1 MAVTANLTAGQV
13 LNASTVNTYMINSG
27 LVYVKSQTVGTA
39 VSSVT
44 VTSAFSADYDN
55 YRVTW
60 TGGTLSALGLLGVYM
75 GTAALANSYY
85 GSRTSTTVGAAFSGA
100 GDNNTGLWNYINA
113 GNASFTQ
120 TAFDLYNPFTAKP
133 THIDSMYQEPNAGS
147 SVFGRFVGL
156 LDTTTSYT
164 SLTFDPQ
171 GAITM
176 TGGTITVYGYRK
188 A

>member
-1 MAVTANLTAGQV
+1 MAVKTFGTEVLTSAD
-13 LNASTVNTYMINSG
+13 TNTYLANSG
-27 LVYVKSQTVGTA
+27 LVYVKSQTVGTG
-39 VSSVT
+39 VSTVT
-44 VTSAFSADYDN
+44 VTGAFSADYDN
-55 YRVTW
+55 YRITW
-60 TGGTLSALGLLGVYM
+60 TGGTMSALGLVTVYM
-75 GTAALANSYY
+75 GASTGSGYY
-85 GSRTSTTVGAAFSGA
+85 GARTSATVGGTFSGA
-100 GDNNTGLWNYINA
+100 GDNNTGLWNYVNA
-113 GNASFTQ
+113 GNSSFTQ

-156 LDTTTSYT
+156 LDNTTSYT
-164 SLTFDPQ
+164 SFTIDPQ